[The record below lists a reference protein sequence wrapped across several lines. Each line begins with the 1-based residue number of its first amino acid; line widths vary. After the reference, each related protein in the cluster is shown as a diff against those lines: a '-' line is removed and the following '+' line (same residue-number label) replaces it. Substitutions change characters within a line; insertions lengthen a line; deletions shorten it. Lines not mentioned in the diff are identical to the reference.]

1 MAKRAAFLFVA
12 LVIGVIQLLRFSASP
27 QTPELY
33 VLGFAP
39 AMPKITSQP
48 RHIAPYMMAPK
59 TKTIHNVEIEEA
71 TKEEV
76 LKVLDAS
83 DLQDIQRTVL
93 VSLFRISKKEA
104 IGRRSEL
111 PTMKEV
117 LADPS
122 GEEAIHAAAY
132 EVFFIARDLFGGP
145 VKDFVDTCLK
155 SVTLTTKDA
164 EKRVEILDTC
174 FYAFPAEYKDTPVE
188 DGLRLFRML
197 LAPRTANLA
206 NAKKD
211 VRAQTTK
218 LNRRTAASVEKWMHG
233 MEAGKGE
240 FYGPNDFVEDCL
252 NDPDGWDLMD
262 VWMPIMPRKKQATQS
277 RSDSECFTFEEAL
290 RNYKAVVLNLEAFDL

>member
-1 MAKRAAFLFVA
+1 MAKRAAIFFVF
-12 LVIGVIQLLRFSASP
+12 LVIGAVQLLRFSASP
-27 QTPELY
+27 QTPQFY
-33 VLGFAP
+33 VFGFAP
-39 AMPKITSQP
+39 TTPKINSQP
-48 RHIAPYMMAPK
+48 RHVAPYMMAPK

-71 TKEEV
+71 TKEQV
-76 LKVLDAS
+76 LKALDAS

-111 PTMKEV
+111 PKMKDV

-122 GEEAIHAAAY
+122 GEEAILAAAY
-132 EVFFIARDLFGGP
+132 EVFFISRDLFGGP

-155 SVTLTTKDA
+155 SVTLQTKDA

-197 LAPRTANLA
+197 LAPDTADLA
-206 NAKKD
+206 NAKSLI
-211 VRAQTTK
+211 RTHTTK
-218 LNRRTAASVEKWMHG
+218 LNRRTAAQVEKWMRG
-233 MEAGKGE
+233 MEAGKPE
-240 FYGPNDFVEDCL
+240 FYGPNDFAEDCL

-262 VWMPIMPRKKQATQS
+262 VWMPMMPRKKDTES
-277 RSDSECFTFEEAL
+277 KSDRECFTFEEAL
-290 RNYKAVVLNLEAFDL
+290 RNYKALVLNLESFDL